1 MNKSVTDD
9 LNAFVANGN
18 RVNDARE
25 QEEKMSVAT
34 SAESLVPEPLQRQ
47 AACPVSTGGPLP
59 RPIQLSVVDR
69 LVYTDA
75 DEFVAR
81 PRGSGACA
89 FPAELGAL
97 ACAFVGMA
105 RLATL
110 AQAKDSLRAQLC
122 RLGMYPRRPKLHRF

>member
-1 MNKSVTDD
+1 M
-9 LNAFVANGN
+9 
-18 RVNDARE
+18 ARYL
-25 QEEKMSVAT
+25 Q
-34 SAESLVPEPLQRQ
+34 EPLQRQ
-47 AACPVSTGGPLP
+47 AACLVSTRGPLP

-81 PRGSGACA
+81 SRGSGACA
-89 FPAELGAL
+89 CPAELGAL
-97 ACAFVGMA
+97 ACAFVGTA

-122 RLGMYPRRPKLHRF
+122 LLGMYTRRPKLHRL